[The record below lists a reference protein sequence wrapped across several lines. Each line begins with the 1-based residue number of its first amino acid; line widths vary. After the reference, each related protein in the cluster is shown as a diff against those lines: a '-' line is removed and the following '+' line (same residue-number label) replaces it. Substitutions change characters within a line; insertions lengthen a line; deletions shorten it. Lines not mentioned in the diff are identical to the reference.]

1 MIITRS
7 YGYWSTGIT
16 VRWFPAR
23 PGHAE
28 AWGGHLDYL
37 DDGFCDDD
45 PAAGRVSTEGTLGT
59 RYPVEG
65 VDGMDALAVVLDV
78 LIADA
83 QRLGVAWRGPSREAP
98 MIYYHVDGE
107 DADYPPPAGW
117 RDLLR
122 EQAQRLGWA
131 TYGYQP
137 TEYYWIVWAKD
148 RREIVGGV
156 TGHDLV
162 DEDAALR
169 QLATKPYDFEHT
181 KANSWLE
188 RVDKDRFDALGDWDA
203 LSEDE
208 KQALRP
214 AAVTA

>member
-1 MIITRS
+1 MITAEG
-7 YGYWSTGIT
+7 GYWSTGIT
-16 VRWFPAR
+16 VRWFPER

-37 DDGFCDDD
+37 DDGFLNDE
-45 PAAGRVSTEGTLGT
+45 PAAARISTEGALHT
-59 RYPVEG
+59 RYPVEDQDG
-65 VDGMDALAVVLDV
+65 VNVLAVVLDV

-83 QRLGVAWRGPSREAP
+83 EKMGIAWRGPIDGAP
-98 MIYYHVDGE
+98 MLYYQGDGE
-107 DADYPPPAGW
+107 DPDWPPPDGY
-117 RDLLR
+117 RELLR

-131 TYGYQP
+131 TYGYTP
-137 TEYYWIVWAKD
+137 TLYCWIVWTKD
-148 RREIVGGV
+148 RREIVGGA

-169 QLATKPYDFEHT
+169 QLTTKPYDFEHT

-188 RVDKDRFDALGDWDA
+188 RVDKERFDALGDWDA
-203 LSEDE
+203 LVEAE

-214 AAVTA
+214 TAVNA